1 MKTTSSSVL
10 ILNVNKK
17 KQSQVNFLKREVLR
31 HFFAVGGLEHH
42 ALQVGTGIG
51 FGQVHGHR
59 LAGAHARN
67 KARMVCGQP
76 VRQRPGSCSP

>member
-1 MKTTSSSVL
+1 MKTTSSSVS

-17 KQSQVNFLKREVLR
+17 NKVKYIFLKHEVLR

-59 LAGAHARN
+59 LAGALAWDE
-67 KARMVCGQP
+67 AGMVCGQP
-76 VRQRPGSCSP
+76 VRQRPGACSP